1 MITHHAG
8 PRGPRIHKSAIARA
22 TRRRF
27 RKTTALCLAASL
39 GLAATLVAQGG
50 GSRDEEFARR
60 QYESGL
66 TFLQNKKYT
75 EALKDF
81 QVVIDSFPKSSV
93 ADDALMQIAMYQL
106 DVAHNIAA
114 AQAANEK
121 LLKEYPDADSAP
133 MGYVMA
139 GRLTM
144 AKGRTSSDVD
154 TALASFERVPR
165 LFPGSEAVAAAGF
178 YAGDTLRLARRN
190 DEALDRFRR
199 VTMEFPRS
207 IWAVRA
213 ALAQT
218 ACLVQAERPTR
229 AFDDLQ
235 RVRQQFPNTP
245 EAATA
250 MNYNTILYRLYVR
263 PPAQPPYAFSGKY
276 VGSETAKYKDVVG
289 VQFDETG
296 HLLLGYKQGIAI
308 FDGKAAVVKTVA
320 AEEPS
325 AFFIDERGRIVIARR
340 DTLIPEGGAA
350 QIISVPASASGKVH
364 QAEEIP
370 SAVAL
375 ANGDRLIADRKGK
388 TVIRFS
394 SAGNFI
400 SNFAS
405 VNAERLAMDRLED
418 IAMIDRDSKSVVIV
432 DRDGK
437 ALGKIPQKGT
447 GYEFDNPVDLT
458 FDPLGHL
465 YVLDRSRASI
475 YVFGPKNRLIATVT
489 VPEKEPGA
497 FTKAEAFALDGAGRI
512 YVFDDR
518 SQRIQVYQ

>member
-1 MITHHAG
+1 
-8 PRGPRIHKSAIARA
+8 
-22 TRRRF
+22 
-27 RKTTALCLAASL
+27 
-39 GLAATLVAQGG
+39 
-50 GSRDEEFARR
+50 
-60 QYESGL
+60 
-66 TFLQNKKYT
+66 
-75 EALKDF
+75 
-81 QVVIDSFPKSSV
+81 
-93 ADDALMQIAMYQL
+93 MQIAMYQL